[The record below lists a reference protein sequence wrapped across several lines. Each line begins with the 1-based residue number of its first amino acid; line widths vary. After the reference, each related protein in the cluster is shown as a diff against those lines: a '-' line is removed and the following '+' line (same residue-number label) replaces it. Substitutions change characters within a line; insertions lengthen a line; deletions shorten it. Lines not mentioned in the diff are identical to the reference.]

1 MLSSAGNSASNSV
14 SYTLINTTNT
24 LSAEEMFKKLSSG
37 SKTFAAHSSKNSAPS
52 VKTSTDSDSSDNKI
66 STSNI
71 NSDLETDTETN
82 TENNV
87 SYLYPKTKK
96 ADNSIKLKYGHRDEE
111 EDFSFKSESSGITTS
126 FQALAAAIGTSGAKI
141 TKEQLM
147 TYLQSL
153 TSSQSNGQDNTA
165 EITFLKNLIAKFN
178 TLSDGSE
185 YITSLQGANDA
196 QDYTTVTAE
205 QVTSPIDIRI

>member
-1 MLSSAGNSASNSV
+1 MLSSAGNSANTSV
-14 SYTLINTTNT
+14 SYTSINTTNT

-37 SKTFAAHSSKNSAPS
+37 SKTFAAHSSKNSTPK
-52 VKTSTDSDSSDNKI
+52 VETSTKSDSSDNKV
-66 STSNI
+66 STSDI
-71 NSDLETDTETN
+71 NADTETN

-96 ADNSIKLKYGHRDEE
+96 PDNSIKLTYGHSDEE
-111 EDFSFKSESSGITTS
+111 EDFSFKARNSGITTS
-126 FQALAAAIGTSGAKI
+126 FQALAAAVGTSGAKI

-153 TSSQSNGQDNTA
+153 TSSQSDGQDNTA

-185 YITSLQGANDA
+185 YITSLQGVNDA
-196 QDYTTVTAE
+196 QDYTTVTAD

>member
-1 MLSSAGNSASNSV
+1 M
-14 SYTLINTTNT
+14 
-24 LSAEEMFKKLSSG
+24 
-37 SKTFAAHSSKNSAPS
+37 
-52 VKTSTDSDSSDNKI
+52 
-66 STSNI
+66 
-71 NSDLETDTETN
+71 
-82 TENNV
+82 
-87 SYLYPKTKK
+87 
-96 ADNSIKLKYGHRDEE
+96 
-111 EDFSFKSESSGITTS
+111 
-126 FQALAAAIGTSGAKI
+126 GTSGAKI

-153 TSSQSNGQDNTA
+153 TASESGGADNTA

-196 QDYTTVTAE
+196 QDYSTVTTD